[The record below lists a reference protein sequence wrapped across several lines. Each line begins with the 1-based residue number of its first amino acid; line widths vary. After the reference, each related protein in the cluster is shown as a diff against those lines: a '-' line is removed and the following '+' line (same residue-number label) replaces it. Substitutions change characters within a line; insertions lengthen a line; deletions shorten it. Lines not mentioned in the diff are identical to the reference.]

1 MDQLVEFRC
10 LVCSKRFK
18 GPQERA
24 ERQVCRTCD
33 QRPAEMP
40 VVAAVSPVQVEEPK
54 PQREPEDEFVPQYQ
68 FVRKMASLVIA
79 VAEWCVWM
87 TVLPVILFFGSLADK
102 KFLSPWI
109 TISILFSWVSSV
121 MVWWFGCKLIQVVID
136 MANNLQR
143 IADRK

>member
-1 MDQLVEFRC
+1 MTELVEFRC

-40 VVAAVSPVQVEEPK
+40 VVAPVAPVQVEEPE
-54 PQREPEDEFVPQYQ
+54 PEQEPEDEFVPQYQ
-68 FVRKMASLVIA
+68 FVRKMASLVIGM
-79 VAEWCVWM
+79 AEWCVWM
-87 TVLPVILFFGSLADK
+87 TVVPLIMFLGSLVDK

-109 TISILFSWVSSV
+109 TASILLSC
-121 MVWWFGCKLIQVVID
+121 VWSIAITWFGCKLIQVVID

-143 IADRK
+143 IVDRK